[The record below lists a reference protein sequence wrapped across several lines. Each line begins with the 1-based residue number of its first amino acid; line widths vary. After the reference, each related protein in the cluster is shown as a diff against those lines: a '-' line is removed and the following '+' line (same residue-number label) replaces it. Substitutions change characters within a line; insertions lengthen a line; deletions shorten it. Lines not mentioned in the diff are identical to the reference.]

1 VAKRRRSAER
11 ARERRPP
18 VAPRTEP
25 APAPTPAWLE
35 RGSTLAVLALYG
47 LAFAKHIQLNAADLG
62 RHVKNGEIILAR
74 LAVPTTNEYS
84 YTAPDF
90 PFLNHHWASGVLFHL
105 VHRLGGFPALSMFAV
120 VVAVVT
126 CWLFYSVAR
135 QESRWDVA
143 AVTALVMLPVI
154 ASRTEIRPEMF
165 SYLGSGAFFAVLW
178 RWRHG
183 AVSWRA
189 LALLPVVEVLWVNLH
204 LYFFLGPI
212 LIGAFLVEA
221 LILRL
226 RGIGGPD
233 PMPLVTTGAA
243 TALATLL
250 NPAGLRGALY
260 PFTVLENY
268 GYDVIENQPVLV
280 LERLM
285 AFAPALY
292 FKIAFALLV
301 ASWLWAFFRARRRGE
316 EPSIALLLLSVF
328 VSVVAW
334 RAVRNFTIFG
344 WIALSTVAIN
354 LRRLPEPAW
363 LARRRAVLVPV
374 ILFALAGVLVL
385 LHVPYWRGQ
394 AAYTGLGLRPGN
406 LAALDFYRSAGLRG
420 PIFNNFDIGSY
431 LIYGLYPAERVFV
444 DNRPEAYPAAFFQD
458 EVRPIQRDEARWRE
472 AEDRYGFNVIFFSHQ
487 EHALGK
493 EFILRRVADPAWAV
507 VFIDESNIILA
518 KRNEQNR
525 EVIQRYEVDPE

>member
-1 VAKRRRSAER
+1 V
-11 ARERRPP
+11 P
-18 VAPRTEP
+18 VAV
-25 APAPTPAWLE
+25 AAATPAWLE
-35 RGSTLAVLALYG
+35 QGSTLAVLALYG
-47 LAFAKHIQLNAADLG
+47 LAFAQYIHLSAADLG
-62 RHVKNGEIILAR
+62 RHIRNGEIILAR

-105 VHRLGGFPALSMFAV
+105 VHRLGGFPALSVLGV
-120 VVAVVT
+120 VVAVLT

-135 QESRWDVA
+135 RESRWEIA
-143 AVTALVMLPVI
+143 AATALVMLPAI

-165 SYLGSGAFFAVLW
+165 SYLGGGIFVAILW
-178 RWRHG
+178 RWRRG

-189 LALLPVVEVLWVNLH
+189 LAVLPVVEVLWVNLH
-204 LYFFLGPI
+204 LYFILGPI
-212 LIGAFLVEA
+212 LIGVFLVEA
-221 LILRL
+221 LILRV
-226 RGIGGPD
+226 RGLAAPA
-233 PMPLVTTGAA
+233 PMPLVWSGAA
-243 TALATLL
+243 TGLATLL

-268 GYDVIENQPVLV
+268 GYDVLENQPFLV

-292 FKIAFALLV
+292 FKIAFALFV
-301 ASWLWAFFRARRRGE
+301 ASWLWVFLRGRQRGE
-316 EPSIALLLLSVF
+316 EPSIALLLLSLF
-328 VSVVAW
+328 VGAAAW
-334 RAVRNFTIFG
+334 RAVRNFTLFG
-344 WIALSTVAIN
+344 WIALPTMAIN
-354 LRRLPEPAW
+354 LRHLPEPAW
-363 LARRRAVLVPV
+363 LARRRTVLAPV
-374 ILFALAGVLVL
+374 LLCGLAGVLVA
-385 LHVPYWRGQ
+385 LHVPYWRER
-394 AAYTGLGLRPGN
+394 AADTGLGVRPGN

-420 PIFNNFDIGSY
+420 PIFNNFDVGSY

-458 EVRPIQRDEARWRE
+458 EVRPLQRDEARWRE
-472 AEDRYGFNVIFFSHQ
+472 AEERYGFNVIFFSHR

-493 EFILRRVADPAWAV
+493 EFLLRRVADPAWAV

-525 EVIQRYEVDPE
+525 EVIQRYEVDPQ

>member
-1 VAKRRRSAER
+1 
-11 ARERRPP
+11 
-18 VAPRTEP
+18 
-25 APAPTPAWLE
+25 
-35 RGSTLAVLALYG
+35 
-47 LAFAKHIQLNAADLG
+47 
-62 RHVKNGEIILAR
+62 
-74 LAVPTTNEYS
+74 
-84 YTAPDF
+84 
-90 PFLNHHWASGVLFHL
+90 
-105 VHRLGGFPALSMFAV
+105 
-120 VVAVVT
+120 
-126 CWLFYSVAR
+126 
-135 QESRWDVA
+135 
-143 AVTALVMLPVI
+143 VTALVMLPVI

-165 SYLGSGAFFAVLW
+165 SYLGSGVFLALLW

-226 RGIGGPD
+226 RGVGGPE
-233 PMPLVTTGAA
+233 PMPLITTGAA

-285 AFAPALY
+285 TFAPALY

-301 ASWLWAFFRARRRGE
+301 ASWLWVFFRARRRGE

-354 LRRLPEPAW
+354 LRQLPEPAW

-458 EVRPIQRDEARWRE
+458 EVRPIQRDEERWRE

-525 EVIQRYEVDPE
+525 EVIRRYEVDPE